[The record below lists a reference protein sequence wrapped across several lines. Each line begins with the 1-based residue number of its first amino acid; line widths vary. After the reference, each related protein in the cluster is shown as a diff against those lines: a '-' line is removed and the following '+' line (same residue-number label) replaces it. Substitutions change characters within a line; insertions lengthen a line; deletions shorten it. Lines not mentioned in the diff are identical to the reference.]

1 MRRRGIITL
10 VTGDH
15 QPAFNVPKN
24 RDDTLSRVGFSA
36 RWSTGFST
44 CQVVPI
50 IDIVASLSLSFSFSV
65 SFSPASVSGNTSTR
79 KIDMETC
86 LYGSVAAIN
95 YYLLGAALLRPVA
108 AISIN
113 FSLLNGDG

>member
-1 MRRRGIITL
+1 MSVIGI
-10 VTGDH
+10 GRSFH
-15 QPAFNVPKN
+15 
-24 RDDTLSRVGFSA
+24 RS
-36 RWSTGFST
+36 
-44 CQVVPI
+44 I
-50 IDIVASLSLSFSFSV
+50 ILFFPPPPPPSL

-86 LYGSVAAIN
+86 LYASAAAIN